1 MTKLKAI
8 FFDVGETLID
18 ETRLMHG
25 WADALGVDREE
36 FLAVLD
42 DVIFRNEPIRRVFER
57 VRPGVD
63 LAEVRLQRKRDG
75 LEFFIQARD
84 LYADAKPCLSA
95 LKGQGLLVGVAGN
108 QPPTAK
114 AALESFGLDA
124 HIITTSAELG
134 VDKPSPDF
142 FQKILEL
149 AKLRPEET
157 AYVGDRVDNDVLP
170 SQAAGMTAIFVE
182 RGPFGRVHARRGDAA
197 GADIFVKSLAEL
209 PAALERFAA
218 DRR

>member
-1 MTKLKAI
+1 MAKLKAI

-25 WADALGVDREE
+25 WADALGVDRAE

-63 LAEVRLQRKRDG
+63 LAEVRLQRKRAG
-75 LEFFIQARD
+75 LD

-95 LKGQGLLVGVAGN
+95 LKQQGLLVGVAGN

-149 AKLRPEET
+149 GKLRPEET

-170 SQAAGMTAIFVE
+170 SQAAGMTAVFVE

-209 PAALERFAA
+209 PAALERFTA